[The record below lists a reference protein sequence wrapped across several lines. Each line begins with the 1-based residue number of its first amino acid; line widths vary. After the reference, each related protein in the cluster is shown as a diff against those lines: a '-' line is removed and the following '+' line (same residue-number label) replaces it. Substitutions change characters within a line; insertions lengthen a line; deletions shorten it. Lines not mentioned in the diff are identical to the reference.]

1 MTTKSYKI
9 AVGGNHDAILPFQMI
24 GFDIYPVRQVEG
36 LGRLLAQLAKDN
48 YGIIY
53 LTEDYAQEIPEVLAY
68 YQGLVTP
75 ALILIPTHKGSLGI
89 GKQQIQDNVE
99 KAVGQNIL

>member
-9 AVGGNHDAILPFQMI
+9 AVVGNHDAILPFQMI

-53 LTEDYAQEIPEVLAY
+53 LTEDYAQEILAY